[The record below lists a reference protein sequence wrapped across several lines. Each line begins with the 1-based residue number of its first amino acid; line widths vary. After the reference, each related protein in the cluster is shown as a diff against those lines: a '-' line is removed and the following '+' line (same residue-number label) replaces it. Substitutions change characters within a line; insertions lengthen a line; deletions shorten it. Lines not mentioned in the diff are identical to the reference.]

1 MQEILFQNITTD
13 LISFPFEKAKE
24 IEVSALRLDK
34 IHTTISGNKW
44 FKLRFYIEE
53 AIKQQ
58 KKCIVTFGGAYSNHI
73 IATAAASKL
82 NGLDAVG
89 IIRGEE
95 ASTLSPTLQQAKEL
109 GMQLHFIS
117 REDYAE
123 KKIPVSLKSDHNY
136 FINEGGFGEKGAKGA
151 ATISEHFNHQEY
163 SHICCAVGTGT
174 MMSGLA
180 NVISKKIIGISVLK
194 NNFELEESVR
204 PLLSDKNKTFNII
217 HDYHFGGYA
226 KYKPEL
232 IDFMNKF
239 YLQTGIPSDFVY
251 TGKLFY
257 AIADLIQKDFF
268 QKGSRLLLIH
278 SGGLQGN
285 ISLGNGTLI
294 F

>member
-1 MQEILFQNITTD
+1 MQEMLFQNITTD
-13 LISFPFEKAKE
+13 LITFPFENAKE
-24 IEVSALRLDK
+24 IEVSVLRLDK
-34 IHTTISGNKW
+34 IHSTISGNKW

-53 AIKQQ
+53 AIEQQ
-58 KKCIVTFGGAYSNHI
+58 KECIVTFGGAYSNHI
-73 IATAAASKL
+73 IAAAAACKL
-82 NGLDAVG
+82 NGLDSIG

-95 ASTLSPTLQQAKEL
+95 TSTLSHTLQQAKEL

-123 KKIPVSLKSDHNY
+123 KKIPVALKSDHYY
-136 FINEGGFGEKGAKGA
+136 FIHEGGFGETGAKGA
-151 ATISEHFNHQEY
+151 ATISEHFNQQDY

-174 MMSGLA
+174 MMAGLTNA
-180 NVISKKIIGISVLK
+180 VSKKVIGISVLK
-194 NNFELEESVR
+194 NNFELEGSVIS
-204 PLLSDKNKTFNII
+204 LLSDKNKTFDII

-268 QKGSRLLLIH
+268 QERSRLLLIH